1 MEVQIF
7 MFGITIIIKLWEEDM
22 KLYDLICILSAM
34 PEQHDLFING
44 RVIEE
49 VQLNMT
55 RETVN
60 LTLRGQSENGKER

>member
-1 MEVQIF
+1 
-7 MFGITIIIKLWEEDM
+7 M

-34 PEQHDLFING
+34 PENHDLYING

-60 LTLRGQSENGKER
+60 LTLRGQSNNDKER